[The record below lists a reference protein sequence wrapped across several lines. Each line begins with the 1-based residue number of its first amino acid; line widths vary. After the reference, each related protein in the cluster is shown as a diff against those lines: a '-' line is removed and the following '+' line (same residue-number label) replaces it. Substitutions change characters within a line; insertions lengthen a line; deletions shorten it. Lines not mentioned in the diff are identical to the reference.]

1 MKIRQ
6 VGFAPM
12 KTLGLMRRLRAAGAQ
27 AIILGC
33 TEFGLL
39 VRPEDAPDV
48 PRLDTTELHCSVAV
62 DWMLA

>member
-1 MKIRQ
+1 
-6 VGFAPM
+6 M

>member
-12 KTLGLMRRLRAAGAQ
+12 KTLGLVRRLRAAGAQ

-39 VRPEDAPDV
+39 APPKMRPTFRASI
-48 PRLDTTELHCSVAV
+48 RRN
-62 DWMLA
+62 